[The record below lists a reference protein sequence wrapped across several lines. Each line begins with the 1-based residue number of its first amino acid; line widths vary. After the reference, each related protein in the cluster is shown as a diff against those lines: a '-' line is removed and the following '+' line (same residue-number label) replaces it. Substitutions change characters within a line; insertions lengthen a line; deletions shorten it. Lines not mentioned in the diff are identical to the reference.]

1 MLMNF
6 IQRTAA
12 FFIFP
17 LGVMVG
23 FGLTDTLLLFVT
35 GGHLDLRQY
44 DWWAYIIMVA
54 VSLAALAALIIPRDL
69 IEELWEEIID
79 YK

>member
-1 MLMNF
+1 MIINF
-6 IQRTAA
+6 LQRAGA

-23 FGLTDTLLLFVT
+23 FGIIDTLLIFIT
-35 GGHLDLRQY
+35 GGSLDLREY
-44 DWWAYIIMVA
+44 DWWAYLIMIS

-69 IEELWEEIID
+69 IEELWEEILD
-79 YK
+79 